1 MTRHR
6 KILLLPI
13 LAVILVACGD
23 GEPPVA
29 SLTPPPGATDSSSDT
44 SPIPAATRQIYFGD
58 THVHTDLSLDAYL
71 IGNRRTPNDAYRF
84 AKGDMI
90 LHASGRE
97 MQLSKPLD
105 FLAVTDHAYF
115 LGSMRAM
122 AKGGELQDHELAA
135 TVRGATTAKGVDNA
149 FAAIMAYLSE
159 PSHVMAMHDVTIA
172 RSGWDETIEA
182 AERHYQP
189 GEFTTFVA
197 YEYTSGPEARNLH
210 RNVLFRSATVPPA
223 PFSALDSPNPEDLW
237 EWMDGL
243 RDGGIDSLAIPHNSN
258 GSDGWMFALRTW
270 AGPAPDAVWAQQRIR
285 NEPIVEN
292 TQLKGTSDTHPLLS
306 PNDEWA
312 DFEIMPLRITLVDQP
327 LSNPEGSYVR
337 EALANGMLLEQTLG
351 VNPFQFGVIGSS
363 DSHNAAGTFDESDYW
378 SKFGVTDIEPQ
389 QRGSVPLSDSPT
401 DSPKYSNHWSKYWGA
416 SGLAGVWAG
425 DNTREEIFDA
435 MRRKETF
442 STSGP
447 RIRLRFFAGYEFNDS
462 MFATPAGLTQ
472 AYAKGVPMGG
482 ELEIKENLS
491 PDFFIWAR
499 RDQESKS
506 LQRVQIIKAWLDD
519 GTTHE
524 QVFDVACSDG
534 LAVDPNTHRCPDNGA
549 KVNLNDCSV
558 TPNVGDDELKVV
570 WRDPSFDVTQ
580 PALYYVRALENP
592 SCRWSTWDAIRA
604 GVPPRTGLQATI
616 QERAWTSPIWL
627 TR

>member
-1 MTRHR
+1 MTRPI

-13 LAVILVACGD
+13 LAIMLVACD
-23 GEPPVA
+23 DETPVEII
-29 SLTPPPGATDSSSDT
+29 TPPDATDSSSDT
-44 SPIPAATRQIYFGD
+44 SSIPAADRQIYFGD
-58 THVHTDLSLDAYL
+58 THVHSDLSLDAYL
-71 IGNRRTPNDAYRF
+71 MGNRGTPDDAYRF
-84 AKGDMI
+84 ARGEMI

-97 MQLSKPLD
+97 MQLSRPLD

-122 AKGGELQDHELAA
+122 AKGGEFQDHELAA
-135 TVRGATTAKGVDNA
+135 TVRGTTTAEGVDNA

-159 PSHVMAMHDVTIA
+159 PSRVMAMHDETIA

-182 AERHYQP
+182 AKRHYQP

-210 RNVLFRSATVPPA
+210 RNVLFRSENVPPA
-223 PFSALDSPNPEDLW
+223 PFSALNSPNPEDLW
-237 EWMDGL
+237 KWMDDL

-270 AGPAPDAVWAQQRIR
+270 AGPAPDVAWAEQRIR

-327 LSNPEGSYVR
+327 PSNPEGSYVR

-378 SKFGVTDIEPQ
+378 SKMGVSDIEPQ
-389 QRGSVPLSDSPT
+389 QRGSVPLSDSPA

-462 MFATPAGLTQ
+462 MFETPAGLAQ
-472 AYAKGVPMGG
+472 AYSKGVPMGG
-482 ELEIKENLS
+482 ELEIKENPS
-491 PDFFIWAR
+491 PDFFIWAL
-499 RDQESKS
+499 RDIESQP
-506 LQRVQIIKAWLDD
+506 LQRVQIIKAWVDD

-524 QVFDVACSDG
+524 RVFDVACSDG
-534 LAVDPNTHRCPDNGA
+534 LAVDPVTHRCPDNGA
-549 KVNLNDCSV
+549 KVNLNDCTV
-558 TPNVGDDELKVV
+558 RPNVGDDELKVV
-570 WRDPSFDVTQ
+570 WRDPSFDAQQ

-604 GVPPRTGLQATI
+604 GVPPRAELPATI

-627 TR
+627 AR